1 LLFENSH
8 FTINDPSIKKKNE
21 HSLEWIARKLLNT
34 KPLNLCQGDM
44 QQGNTSAWIRKG
56 YILSAVSA
64 GIWLFSIILTQ
75 SMVLHSLNKQTRIID
90 SQIATIYH
98 QFFPEAKQVIS
109 PKFRISQLLSKN
121 SNGDQ
126 SHFWLLIAQFEKIID
141 DSVVHTQQLRYQN
154 KTLFVTVVSPDF
166 ANLEQLENNLKKAS
180 LKVSQTEAS
189 TQEQQVIATLEL
201 S

>member
-8 FTINDPSIKKKNE
+8 FPINDPSIKKKNE